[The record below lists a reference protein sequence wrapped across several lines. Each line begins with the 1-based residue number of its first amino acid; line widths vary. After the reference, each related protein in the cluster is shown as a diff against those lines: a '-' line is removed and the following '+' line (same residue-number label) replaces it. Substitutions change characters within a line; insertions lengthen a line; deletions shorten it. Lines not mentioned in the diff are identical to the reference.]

1 MRDLSISDR
10 PRCVTH
16 SGKPKK
22 MSHLLAYADRWSVA
36 PSEAMRFFVSSPNSS
51 LYEAQLVRLRQP
63 EAGPLASP
71 FHPEPVKAPLNGQHR
86 GRPQRLPI
94 GSAALVPNF
103 DSFAT
108 LDQFTLTAAVFPTTP
123 GKGRQALIGTWCE
136 QDRTGIGLEIGADQ
150 ALNLRVG
157 TGHADPLVLSTGT
170 GLASHSWFRV
180 TVVVAANTI
189 LLLQEP
195 LDAHDF
201 RLRKPACVS
210 AARPGVVHAPKAAL
224 TMAAWL
230 AGAAD
235 TGSGHRFA
243 CHFNGRIEGPAIAIG
258 ALDPF
263 RIGEWLERSKS
274 EQTRSPVFAAWDFG
288 QNIPEDA
295 IIDVGP
301 QGMHGHL
308 INSPTR
314 GVTGHNWSGEVF
326 NWRYAPHEYGA
337 IHFHDDDLTDACWS
351 ADFEFQVPAGMRS
364 GIYAVRLTDERE
376 EAWVPFV
383 VRPPRREAG
392 SDVALLLPTMT
403 YLAYL
408 NHRARFMSLASE
420 RLHGRL
426 KVLDATDIAFI
437 ETPEIGLSSYDR
449 HSDGS
454 GVTCS
459 SRLRPAT
466 NLRPTGHLWNFSL
479 DLFIVDWL
487 EHIDCPYDVITDE
500 DLHQEG
506 AALLRP
512 YRVLITGTHPEYA
525 SKAMLNALEVYLN
538 RGGRLMYL
546 GGNGFYCRAVFHPQQ
561 QGLIEVRRSEGVRS
575 WDTAPGE
582 QTTRFTGENSGIW
595 RKNGRP
601 PQSLVG
607 VGYVAQGFNKCS
619 YYVRMPSA
627 KDPRI
632 SWAFDGVISN
642 TIGNDSVLLGGAAG
656 YEIDSA
662 NLDLGTPEH
671 ALIIARSENHTN
683 AYELASEEVLTPH
696 GATDGISTD
705 DIHADMVFFE
715 TPGGGAVFST
725 GSIAY
730 AAALCWNGFDND
742 LFRLTSNV
750 LRRFRQEAS
759 FPMPPHIG

>member
-1 MRDLSISDR
+1 M
-10 PRCVTH
+10 P
-16 SGKPKK
+16 
-22 MSHLLAYADRWSVA
+22 HLLAYADRWSVA
-36 PSEAMRFFVSSPNSS
+36 PQEAVRFFVSSPNASA
-51 LYEAQLVRLRQP
+51 YEAQLLRLLQP
-63 EAGPLASP
+63 AAGPLASP
-71 FHPEPVKAPLNGQHR
+71 FRPEPVEAPLNGQHR

-94 GSAALVPNF
+94 GSLALVPNF
-103 DSFAT
+103 DAFAT

-136 QDRTGIGLEIGADQ
+136 KDRTGIGLEIGADR
-150 ALNLRVG
+150 ALNLRIG
-157 TGHADPLVLSTGT
+157 TGHGDPLALSTGIA
-170 GLASHSWFRV
+170 LASHSWYRV
-180 TVVVAANTI
+180 AVIFAAETI

-195 LDAHDF
+195 LDAHGF
-201 RLRKPACVS
+201 RLREPACVS
-210 AARPGVVHAPKAAL
+210 AARTKTVHAPQPAL
-224 TMAAWL
+224 TMAAWC
-230 AGAAD
+230 AGAAE
-235 TGSGHRFA
+235 TGGGHRFA
-243 CHFNGRIEGPAIAIG
+243 CHFNGRIECPAIAIG

-263 RIGEWLERSKS
+263 RIAEWLEPSKI
-274 EQTRSPVFAAWDFG
+274 EGTRAPVFAAWDFG
-288 QNIPEDA
+288 QNIPQETILD
-295 IIDVGP
+295 IGP
-301 QGMHGHL
+301 QGLHGHL

-314 GVTGHNWSGEVF
+314 GVTGHKWSGEVF

-337 IHFHDDDLTDACWS
+337 IHFHDDDLTDARWS
-351 ADFEFQVPAGMRS
+351 PDFEFQVPTGMRS

-383 VRPPRREAG
+383 VRPPRSEAS
-392 SDVALLLPTMT
+392 SDIALLLPTMT
-403 YLAYL
+403 YIAYL

-454 GVTCS
+454 GVTYS

-479 DLFIVDWL
+479 DLFIADWL
-487 EHIDCPYDVITDE
+487 EHIDCAYDVITDE
-500 DLHQEG
+500 DLHREG
-506 AALLRP
+506 AALLSP
-512 YRVLITGTHPEYA
+512 YRVVITGSHPEYA
-525 SKAMLNALEVYLN
+525 SRDMLNALEVYLK

-546 GGNGFYCRAVFHPQQ
+546 GGNGFYFRAVFHPHRE
-561 QGLIEVRRSEGVRS
+561 GLIEVRRSEGVRS

-582 QTTRFTGENSGIW
+582 QSTSFTGENSGIW

-601 PQSLVG
+601 PQFLVG
-607 VGYVAQGFNKCS
+607 VGYIAQGFNKCS
-619 YYVRMPSA
+619 YYVRTPSA
-627 KDPRI
+627 EHPRI
-632 SWAFDGVISN
+632 SWAFEGVIGN
-642 TIGNDSVLLGGAAG
+642 TIGNDGVLLGGAAG

-662 NLDLGTPEH
+662 SLALGTPEH
-671 ALIIARSENHTN
+671 ALVIARSENHTN
-683 AYELASEEVLTPH
+683 TYELAGEEVLTPH

-715 TPGGGAVFST
+715 TLGGGAVFST

-750 LRRFRQEAS
+750 LRRFRQEEP
-759 FPMPPHIG
+759 FPMPVRIG